1 MKKILA
7 CASLFFAVATASAQG
22 ALEQN
27 KVQING
33 GVGLSGFGVPVYLGL
48 QIGGRYFFTKNLGLN
63 LQFGGGINTFGG
75 RIGLTYKL

>member
-48 QIGGRYFFTKNLGLN
+48 ETSLLEQRLLIVLK
-63 LQFGGGINTFGG
+63 
-75 RIGLTYKL
+75 K

>member
-22 ALEQN
+22 LEKN

-33 GVGLSGFGVPVYLGL
+33 GVGLSGWGVPVYLGL
-48 QIGGRYFFTKNLGLN
+48 DYGIARDFSAEIGRASC
-63 LQFGGGINTFGG
+63 
-75 RIGLTYKL
+75 RERV